1 MQTPR
6 ESSVEIPVQ
15 IQQLA
20 ETRHMGDFLVAYP
33 RKVEKYAGWAASLMV
48 VCVGILG
55 FMILSVTSHS
65 PSFLQWVYYLL
76 IVALPSAGI
85 YLPLKWIEVASRQDQ
100 VALYTEGFISL
111 DVSKATAYRWENI
124 DFIRRGA
131 FQSAG
136 AGNWDIDRITVQAAQ
151 KTFSLDASMEV
162 HARADICDKIERN
175 FVSARLPQIIDQY
188 NAGEEIAFGDL
199 SVSQIGLRDAVEQLP
214 WPLVERAE
222 VGSTW
227 VVVRKE
233 GRTSNWYQQL
243 IYNVPN
249 VALLKALLEILSTSS
264 ENLGEKEKISP

>member
-233 GRTSNWYQQL
+233 GRTSDWYQQL

-249 VALLKALLEILSTSS
+249 VALLKALLDYGGSR
-264 ENLGEKEKISP
+264 